1 MSPGFNFIGKLVGS
15 RAYCPQITQITRI
28 KSMDFE
34 ISRKVIGCAMRVHR
48 VMGCGFLESVYENAL
63 AIELLSHGI
72 SFQRQVKLLVHYRN
86 EVVGKFYAD
95 LIIEGKLLF
104 ELKAT
109 NSLDKTFESQLLNY
123 LNASDIQTGLLI
135 NFGSKSLQ
143 LKRMTIAN
151 N

>member
-1 MSPGFNFIGKLVGS
+1 
-15 RAYCPQITQITRI
+15 
-28 KSMDFE
+28 
-34 ISRKVIGCAMRVHR
+34 MRVHR

-72 SFQRQVKLLVHYRN
+72 SFQRQVELLVRYRG

-95 LIIEGKLLF
+95 LIIEGKLLL

-123 LNASDIQTGLLI
+123 LNASNIQTGLII
-135 NFGSKSLQ
+135 NFGSNSLQ
-143 LKRMTIAN
+143 LKRMTIAKN
-151 N
+151 